1 MNILKRFMLK
11 IKYKTL
17 EHGKRLPEIKYQTSE
32 SSGLDLYSAN
42 VSDIL
47 IEPLERALIPTGI
60 CMSIPIGY
68 EGQIRPRSGLF
79 IKNGINANFGTIDS
93 DYRGEICVLIINL
106 SKVNFNLQRGMRIAQ
121 IVFNKIERVKLE
133 VSTELDDTLRGEKGF
148 GSTGTR

>member
-17 EHGKRLPEIKYQTSE
+17 EHGEKLPDINYQTSG

-42 VSDIL
+42 VTDIL
-47 IEPLERALIPTGI
+47 IEPLERALVPTGI
-60 CMSIPIGY
+60 CLSIPIGY

-106 SKVNFNLQRGMRIAQ
+106 SKVCFNLQRGMRIAQ
-121 IVFNKIERVKLE
+121 IVFNKIEQVRLE
-133 VSTELDDTLRGEKGF
+133 EATELDNTLRGEKGF

>member
-1 MNILKRFMLK
+1 MNILERFMLK

-17 EHGKRLPEIKYQTSE
+17 EHGKRLPDINYQTSG

-47 IEPLERALIPTGI
+47 IEPLERVSVPTGI

-79 IKNGINANFGTIDS
+79 VKNGINANFGTIDS
-93 DYRGEICVLIINL
+93 DYRGEIFVLIINL
-106 SKVNFNLQRGMRIAQ
+106 SKVSFNLQRGIRIAQ
-121 IVFNKIERVKLE
+121 IVFNKIEQVKLE
-133 VSTELDDTLRGEKGF
+133 ASKELDDTLRGEKGF
-148 GSTGTR
+148 GSTGIR

>member
-1 MNILKRFMLK
+1 MLK

-17 EHGKRLPEIKYQTSE
+17 EHGKRLPEINYQTSG

-42 VSDIL
+42 ISDIL
-47 IEPLERALIPTGI
+47 LEPLERALVPTGI

-106 SKVNFNLQRGMRIAQ
+106 SKISFNLQRGMRVGQ

-133 VSTELDDTLRGEKGF
+133 VSTELDDTLRGGKGF
-148 GSTGTR
+148 GSTGIR